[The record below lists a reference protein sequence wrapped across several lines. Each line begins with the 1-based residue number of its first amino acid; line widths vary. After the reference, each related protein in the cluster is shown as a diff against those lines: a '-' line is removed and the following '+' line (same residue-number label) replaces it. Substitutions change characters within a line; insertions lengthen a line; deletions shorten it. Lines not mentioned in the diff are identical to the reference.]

1 MHEGSSGKCLGKVG
15 ISAKLGSVGIPS
27 ANSLA
32 GRTFRLDL
40 LRALPTGVVE
50 TLWTTFAVLI
60 AVRYFEMS
68 PSAKAA
74 LVASSSA
81 GYLGSLFT
89 VSLAARR
96 GWQAPKVAAVFWALA
111 ALAMAVVALAPPS
124 VPVFLGALML
134 AAFLPP
140 LGIPLLAQALNAN
153 YGPEQR
159 GKLFSLA
166 SMTRMGTAM
175 MSALAIGAW
184 LDHGLERFPWLFG
197 VYALCAGSTALCLW
211 RVEAPPM
218 EARPA
223 RWLAAF
229 GHARRDRAFAKLLF
243 VWMLIGLGNLISVAI
258 YVEFAANPVH
268 GLNLSSA
275 AVGALT
281 STLPTVFAMVSIL
294 FWGRMFDRRHF
305 YRVRGLIN
313 LLFVVSTVCYFGG
326 ATPLWMAVGMAAHG
340 LARAGGDV
348 SWNLWVT
355 KFARPDQVAEYMSV
369 HAFLTGLRGLV
380 APFIAFH
387 LIGNFPPR
395 VVAAICAGLILTGTS
410 LIVPEILDS
419 SRRHG
424 RLPGSGA

>member
-1 MHEGSSGKCLGKVG
+1 L
-15 ISAKLGSVGIPS
+15 AIPS

-40 LRALPTGVVE
+40 LRAIPTGVVE

-60 AVRYFEMS
+60 AVRYFALS

-81 GYLGSLFT
+81 GYLGSLFI

-96 GWQAPKVAAVFWALA
+96 GWRAPKVAGVLWGLA
-111 ALAMAVVALAPPS
+111 AAAMAVVALSPPS
-124 VPVFLGALML
+124 APVFLGSLML

-140 LGIPLLAQALNAN
+140 LAIPLMAQALNAN
-153 YGPEQR
+153 YGPDQR

-166 SMTRMGTAM
+166 SMTRMATAM
-175 MSALAIGAW
+175 LAALAIGAW
-184 LDHGLERFPWLFG
+184 LDRGLERFPWLFG
-197 VYALCAGSTALCLW
+197 VYASCAAAIAACLW
-211 RVEAPPM
+211 RVESPPV
-218 EARPA
+218 EAKPT

-229 GHARRDRAFAKLLF
+229 GHARRDRAFAKLLG

-258 YVEFAANPVH
+258 YVEYAANPIH
-268 GLNLSSA
+268 GLQLSSA
-275 AVGALT
+275 TVGGLT
-281 STLPTVFAMVSIL
+281 STLPTVFALLSIL
-294 FWGRMFDRRHF
+294 IWGRMFDRRHF

-326 ATPLWMAVGMAAHG
+326 GTLPWMALGMAAHG

-355 KFARPDQVAEYMSV
+355 KFARPEQIAEYMSV

-380 APFIAFH
+380 APFIGFH
-387 LIGNFPPR
+387 LLGHFPPQ
-395 VVAAICAGLILTGTS
+395 VVAAICATLILTGTA
-410 LIVPEILDS
+410 LIVPEMLDR
-419 SRRHG
+419 SRGQG
-424 RLPGSGA
+424 RQA